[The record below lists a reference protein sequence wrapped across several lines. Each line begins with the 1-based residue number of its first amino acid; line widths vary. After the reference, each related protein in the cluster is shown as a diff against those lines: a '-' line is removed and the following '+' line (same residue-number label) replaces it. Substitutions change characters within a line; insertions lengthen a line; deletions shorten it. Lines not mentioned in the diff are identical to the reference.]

1 MTITTIFR
9 LINRDH
15 IITQRMQLIYS
26 KMTNIRDPTKYW
38 VRINKKSISFTIIV
52 VVVIYI
58 ITCMPLQTS
67 SAGTAIPKVPSSDK
81 GMLAS

>member
-9 LINRDH
+9 LINRDQ

-38 VRINKKSISFTIIV
+38 LRINMKSISFTIV

-58 ITCMPLQTS
+58 ITCIPLQTS